1 MNLKELNLKPVY
13 YSDEVTLLTEFY
25 IPVLSKSIKYDR
37 VAGYF
42 CSNALAIAAKGIA
55 ELIKNGGKVRLIAN
69 VVISEKDQEVIKKAI
84 KDKEQK
90 ILIEFDELED
100 ELQKDHIKLL
110 GWMIKEGLLEIKI
123 AVVNKG
129 IEHQKIGI
137 LEDNEC
143 NIVCFS
149 GSENETIGGWLNND
163 EQFHVFCSWKE
174 GDLAHLRPDINRF
187 NTLWEDKG
195 KKVRVYSVSEAFNL
209 GLIKK
214 APKNHEEFTRV
225 TKEIAQELVR
235 RKEIEDLTTTKKIK
249 EIVLRDYQLD
259 AMKKFTDNNS
269 QGIFEM
275 ATGTGKTYTALGCV
289 KELNKEIRDLV
300 VVISCPYT
308 HLVQQWLENV
318 QDFDLD
324 FEMVVADS
332 SNSKWKSELMDRIY
346 DIKNKVLNKLMILT
360 THTTFAMP
368 DFINRMK
375 NIQYPVFLICDEVHG
390 IGSPERRK
398 GLIENLY
405 KYRLGLSATPSR
417 WFDDEGTRIIM
428 DFFKGTVYEFSLK
441 EAINTV
447 NPATR
452 RTFLVKYDYKP
463 LFVKLS
469 ESELQEYEEQ
479 TKKIARSFFVTK
491 DNKEKE
497 ELFNL
502 LCIKRQ
508 KIIINSR
515 GKYEI
520 FKDLL
525 TKLIPIKDCLVYVSP
540 EQMNHVQSIISEFD
554 VKQHKFTSKE
564 GIKSEDKYG
573 GLSERN
579 FLLKEFEKG
588 NYNIL
593 VAMKC
598 LDEGVDIR
606 SAKTAIILAST
617 GNPKEYIQRRGRILR
632 PFPNKD
638 KAIIY
643 DFIVVPSI
651 KKIDLKELQ
660 DIEIKIF
667 DKEMKRYKEFAD
679 SADNKVEC
687 LKKVINFEKEIFE
700 EVI

>member
-1 MNLKELNLKPVY
+1 MTLKDLDIKPVY

-25 IPVLSKSIKYDR
+25 IPVLSNSIKYDR
-37 VAGYF
+37 IAGYF

-69 VVISEKDQEVIKKAI
+69 VVISEKDQEVIKEAI
-84 KDKEQK
+84 KNKEQE
-90 ILIEFDELED
+90 ILIELDELED
-100 ELQKDHIKLL
+100 ELQKDHIKML
-110 GWMIKEGLLEIKI
+110 GWIIKEGLLEIKI

-137 LEDNEC
+137 LEDSEG
-143 NIVCFS
+143 NIISFS

-174 GDLAHLRPDINRF
+174 GDLAHLRPDIDRF

-195 KKVRVYSVSEAFNL
+195 KKVRVYSVSEAFNK
-209 GLIKK
+209 GLVQK
-214 APKNHEEFTRV
+214 APKNHKEFTRV
-225 TKEIAQELVR
+225 TKEIAKELVR
-235 RKEIEDLTTTKKIK
+235 RKEIEDLITPKKVRKI
-249 EIVLRDYQLD
+249 ELRDYQLK
-259 AMKKFTDNNS
+259 AMKKWADNNS

-289 KELNKEIRDLV
+289 KELNKGIEDLV

-324 FEMVVADS
+324 FETVVADS
-332 SNSKWKSELMDRIY
+332 SNSKWKSELIDRIY
-346 DIKNKVLNKLMILT
+346 DLKNKVLNKLMILT

-368 DFINRMK
+368 DFINRIK
-375 NIQYPVFLICDEVHG
+375 KIQYPVLLICDEVHG

-398 GLIENLY
+398 GLIEDLY

-417 WFDDEGTRIIM
+417 WFDDEGTKIIM

-441 EAINTV
+441 EAINTI
-447 NPATR
+447 NPATGK
-452 RTFLVKYDYKP
+452 TFLVKYDYKP

-491 DNKEKE
+491 DKKEKE

-502 LCIKRQ
+502 LSIKRQ

-520 FKDLL
+520 FRELL
-525 TKLIPIKDCLVYVSP
+525 NKLIPIKDCLVYVSP
-540 EQMNHVQSIISEFD
+540 EQMEIVQSIISEFD

-564 GIKSEDKYG
+564 GIKSEDKYV
-573 GLSERN
+573 GLSERD

-588 NYNIL
+588 NYNFL

-606 SAKTAIILAST
+606 SARTAVILAST
-617 GNPKEYIQRRGRILR
+617 GNPREYIQRRGRILR

-638 KAIIY
+638 KAVIY
-643 DFIVVPSI
+643 DFIVVPPI
-651 KKIDLKELQ
+651 KNIDLKELH
-660 DIEIKIF
+660 DIEMKIF

-679 SADNKVEC
+679 SADNRVEC
-687 LKKVINFEKEIFE
+687 LKKVIDFEKEIFE
-700 EVI
+700 